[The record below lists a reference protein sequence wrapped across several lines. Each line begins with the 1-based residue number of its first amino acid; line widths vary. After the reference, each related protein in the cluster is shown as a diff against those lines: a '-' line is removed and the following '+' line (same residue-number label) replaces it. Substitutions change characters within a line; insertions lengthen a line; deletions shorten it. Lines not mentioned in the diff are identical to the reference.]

1 VTDQTHWS
9 IVMTNRSIVMQSET
23 VTRVDD
29 EEIDVSKKH
38 AKKHEASGH
47 HGTKSRHE
55 NELRHPG
62 ADGKRTMK

>member
-1 VTDQTHWS
+1 
-9 IVMTNRSIVMQSET
+9 MTNRSIVMQSET

-29 EEIDVSKKH
+29 EEIDVS
-38 AKKHEASGH
+38 KKHEASGH

>member
-1 VTDQTHWS
+1 MTDQTHWS

-38 AKKHEASGH
+38 EASGH